1 MKLNLD
7 VPEESSSDYEPLPIG
22 WYQANVDSEETTYT
36 QAGDEALKVS
46 FSISGKGRTVNN
58 WYNLKHST
66 SEQAREIAT
75 KELENLGRAC
85 GLANVKDSA
94 DLVGHSLEVK
104 LEPDGTF
111 NKVKGYRRAET
122 ATQRPPQNNGA
133 AAEVPPW
140 QRA

>member
-7 VPEESSSDYEPLPIG
+7 VPEQSSSDYEPLPVG
-22 WYQANVDSEETTYT
+22 WYLARVEAEETTYT
-36 QAGDEALKVS
+36 QAGDEALKIT
-46 FSISGKGRTVNN
+46 FNITDKGRTVNN
-58 WYNLKHST
+58 WYNINHST
-66 SEQAREIAT
+66 SDKAREIAT

-85 GLANVKDSA
+85 GMANIKSSGDF
-94 DLVGHSLEVK
+94 VGRKLEVK

-122 ATQRPPQNNGA
+122 ATQKPPSNNGA